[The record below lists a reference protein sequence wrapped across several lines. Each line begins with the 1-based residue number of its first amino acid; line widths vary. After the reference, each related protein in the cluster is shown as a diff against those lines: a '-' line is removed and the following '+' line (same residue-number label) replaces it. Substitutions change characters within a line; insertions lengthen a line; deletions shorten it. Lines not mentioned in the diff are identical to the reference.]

1 VSRERKSI
9 SSWFKRSLKY
19 DREATEKKGKK
30 KKRKKKKKEKKKPTE
45 RSWVPQTTPENN
57 KQSYTPLLSIKR

>member
-19 DREATEKKGKK
+19 DREAREKKGKK
-30 KKRKKKKKEKKKPTE
+30 KKKKNKKKKRKRSPLRDILYPTDD
-45 RSWVPQTTPENN
+45 SC
-57 KQSYTPLLSIKR
+57 KQQAKLHTSFVY